1 MKTPL
6 SVHNLII
13 PVLTA
18 MAAIAIIALALIPE
32 PDTPGTP
39 GTPTNQL
46 PIENRVLA
54 LRDLMYA
61 DATIDRDWW
70 GWPGQGGQCNFPPGI
85 TLSSGVNILITD
97 FIERGI
103 LLGGKSAQ

>member
-39 GTPTNQL
+39 GTPTN
-46 PIENRVLA
+46 PEVLKDDESKPHLLNPA
-54 LRDLMYA
+54 
-61 DATIDRDWW
+61 
-70 GWPGQGGQCNFPPGI
+70 PP
-85 TLSSGVNILITD
+85 VPAP
-97 FIERGI
+97 RP
-103 LLGGKSAQ
+103 